1 MHNRRRHFPLWIFTS
16 LSLLLP
22 MTSAYALDFTDRHL
36 IDRVWIVNDGV
47 MGGVSQSR
55 VRHEPEGMVFEGEV
69 SLRNN
74 GGFAS
79 MRSPAAFAV
88 GTERLQLTVRGDG
101 QRYKLVLRTEA
112 STRAPLYQCD
122 FIATPDWQTHRFM
135 PADFRASFRGQAVN
149 APPLVF
155 ADVKELGILIADKQA
170 GTFRV
175 QVKAIQGESGS
186 VR

>member
-1 MHNRRRHFPLWIFTS
+1 MSRRFPLWMFTS
-16 LSLLLP
+16 LSFLLP
-22 MTSAYALDFTDRHL
+22 MTSAHALDFTDHHL
-36 IDRVWIVNDGV
+36 IDRLWIVNDGV

-79 MRSPAAFAV
+79 TRSPAAFAV
-88 GTERLQLTVRGDG
+88 GTQRLQLTVRGDG

-122 FIATPDWQTHRFM
+122 FIATPDWQTLHFV
-135 PADFRASFRGQAVN
+135 PADFRASFRGQAVD

-170 GTFRV
+170 GTFRM
-175 QVKAIQGESGS
+175 QVKAIQGEAGAA
-186 VR
+186 R